1 MIIFT
6 SSSDPKLL
14 STNIPLGKILIFPP
28 WQLNIYSIILA
39 ISPLQ
44 GGKIFRSSTFWTVA
58 NYNGHLL
65 PPHGWRELG
74 VHGSHRRSP
83 RVSIIL
89 LVHNNPTT

>member
-1 MIIFT
+1 M
-6 SSSDPKLL
+6 

-28 WQLNIYSIILA
+28 WQLNILLNILA

-44 GGKIFRSSTFWTVA
+44 ESKIFRSSTFLKVA
-58 NYNGHLL
+58 NYNVHLL

>member
-1 MIIFT
+1 M
-6 SSSDPKLL
+6 LL
-14 STNIPLGKILIFPP
+14 FPP
-28 WQLNIYSIILA
+28 WQLNILLNILA

-44 GGKIFRSSTFWTVA
+44 ASKIFRSSTFLTVA

-74 VHGSHRRSP
+74 VHWSHRRSP